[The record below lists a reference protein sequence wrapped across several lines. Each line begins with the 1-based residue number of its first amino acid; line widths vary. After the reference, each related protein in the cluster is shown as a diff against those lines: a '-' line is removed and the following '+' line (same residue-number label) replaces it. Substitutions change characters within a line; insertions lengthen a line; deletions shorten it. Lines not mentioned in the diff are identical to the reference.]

1 METEEFISGFCRTC
15 NGSQTVCCEYE
26 EKDGKRI
33 LTFMDCAYKRCVNQ
47 GACEIFK
54 EAHRLGSEEELQL
67 HAVSNRH
74 RGVRNR

>member
-33 LTFMDCAYKRCVNQ
+33 LTFWTVPIKDV
-47 GACEIFK
+47 
-54 EAHRLGSEEELQL
+54 
-67 HAVSNRH
+67 
-74 RGVRNR
+74 